1 MTTNSSTPRSIV
13 RRLAIAFSF
22 ALAYGLLLY
31 LLIWVNDNG
40 ALSFIAGLFLL
51 PMAVAGVAT
60 AVADPTGQGPLWP
73 HIRNG
78 WIVIALLVAIS
89 MLFFREGG
97 ICVAMAAPCFL
108 VGSAAGSALT
118 LLLLRQFRSPRSA
131 TFVIVLPLLGFPIE
145 PHLSYP
151 EYSGE
156 VTTVIEIAAPPSA
169 VWQNTVEI
177 PDIDPA
183 ELPFTFSHH
192 VVGVPHPENAA
203 IVGKGVGAVRQL
215 RWTKGVRFEEVV
227 TDWDQ
232 DRHLAWE
239 FRFGPDSIPDAVEAH
254 IDVDSSYLKLANGEY
269 TLELLPNGNTRL
281 SLTTRYWIATPINA
295 YCNLWGKIFLND
307 FHGAVLKIIKDRSE
321 RV

>member
-1 MTTNSSTPRSIV
+1 MTTNSSVPQPII
-13 RRLAIAFSF
+13 RRLAIAFVF

-31 LLIWVNDNG
+31 LLIWVNDTES
-40 ALSFIAGLFLL
+40 LSFIAGLFLL

-60 AVADPTGQGPLWP
+60 SVADPTGRGPLWP

-78 WIVIALLVAIS
+78 WIVIALLVVIT
-89 MLFFREGG
+89 MVLFREGG

-108 VGSAAGSALT
+108 VGSAAGSAST
-118 LLLLRQFRSPRSA
+118 LWLLRQFQSPRS
-131 TFVIVLPLLGFPIE
+131 TTLVIVLPLLGFPIE
-145 PHLSYP
+145 PHLNYP
-151 EYSGE
+151 EYAGE
-156 VTTVIEIAAPPSA
+156 VTTVIEIAAPPST

-177 PDIDPA
+177 PAIDPA

-192 VVGVPHPENAA
+192 VVGVPHPENAT
-203 IVGKGVGAVRQL
+203 IVGEGVGAVRQL
-215 RWTKGVRFEEVV
+215 SWTKGVRFEEVV
-227 TDWDQ
+227 TRWDQ
-232 DRHLAWE
+232 DRHLAWD

-269 TLELLPNGNTRL
+269 TLELLSNGNTRL

-295 YCNLWGKIFLND
+295 YCELWGTIFLND

-321 RV
+321 RI